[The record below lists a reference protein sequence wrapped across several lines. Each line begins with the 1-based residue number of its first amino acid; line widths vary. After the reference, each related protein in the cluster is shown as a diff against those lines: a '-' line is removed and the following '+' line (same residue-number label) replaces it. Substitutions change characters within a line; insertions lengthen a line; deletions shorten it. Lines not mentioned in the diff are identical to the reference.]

1 MRAVRDPH
9 CGKVDAGR
17 QVLVQNEWIAD
28 PRSRQERVE
37 TERPPFDDDS
47 LGVREADRSPRLEHD
62 RARVAEREHERR
74 IGAHPAER
82 PARERE
88 PLDSCAGQRELHRD
102 DRQMTDANSEGAA
115 LLPADRGISVDGE
128 VLGDDP
134 AEMVA
139 RPHVR
144 RHDDSEG
151 NDSALAGRERDAR
164 DPEPEPAADV
174 AAWSR
179 P

>member
-1 MRAVRDPH
+1 
-9 CGKVDAGR
+9 
-17 QVLVQNEWIAD
+17 
-28 PRSRQERVE
+28 
-37 TERPPFDDDS
+37 DDDS
-47 LGVREADRSPRLEHD
+47 LGVREVDRSLRLDHD
-62 RARVAEREHERR
+62 RARVAEREHKRR
-74 IGAHPAER
+74 IGAYSTER

-88 PLDSCAGQRELHRD
+88 PLDSRAGYRELHRD

-115 LLPADRGISVDGE
+115 LLPADRGVFVDGE

-144 RHDDSEG
+144 RHDQAEG
-151 NDSALAGRERDAR
+151 DNSALAGSECDAR
-164 DPEPEPAADV
+164 DPEPEPAADI
-174 AAWSR
+174 ATRIR